1 MLKRKARKVGKSLV
15 VTIPD
20 DIVRSMN
27 IKNGEMN
34 FKPTEK
40 GKKYIGDMT
49 PK

>member
-1 MLKRKARKVGKSLV
+1 MKKNWKKALKEMVTLGLLKVR
-15 VTIPD
+15 ID
-20 DIVRSMN
+20 
-27 IKNGEMN
+27 KNGEMN